1 MGRKPTDNEPFLR
14 ASPGERGL
22 ALRPML
28 TRGTGGERV
37 GTIKWRNWLIL
48 RHHQNGTRVAAP
60 SKTVDAA
67 SSHHPPASR
76 RQRAGAPT
84 HLLVESGN
92 SATTVPAR
100 GAKMPAGGTEGS
112 GSRVVKCRTV
122 MGRTGP
128 RLPGEAARTD
138 RGRTRRRKQMTVGVL
153 YVLLVR
159 FAVGNDQS
167 ARSKYCGPTGKR
179 SAGKLA
185 CSVWSGGKVAR
196 PYLSLLSG
204 FLQRA
209 RGS

>member
-1 MGRKPTDNEPFLR
+1 M
-14 ASPGERGL
+14 
-22 ALRPML
+22 
-28 TRGTGGERV
+28 
-37 GTIKWRNWLIL
+37 
-48 RHHQNGTRVAAP
+48 
-60 SKTVDAA
+60 
-67 SSHHPPASR
+67 
-76 RQRAGAPT
+76 
-84 HLLVESGN
+84 
-92 SATTVPAR
+92 PAR
-100 GAKMPAGGTEGS
+100 GTEGS

-185 CSVWSGGKVAR
+185 CSVWSGGKAVK
-196 PYLSLLSG
+196 PYLSLPSVAG
-204 FLQRA
+204 
-209 RGS
+209 